1 MALNIPFDLMG
12 FDPGQ
17 VIFLSCNWLEFYT
30 TNGNEQVVERSGSHN
45 GRSTTCS
52 LPLVVY
58 YQCAIIV
65 QPRYE
70 EVFFL
75 FVL

>member
-30 TNGNEQVVERSGSHN
+30 TNGNEQVVERSGSLN

-52 LPLVVY
+52 LPLVV
-58 YQCAIIV
+58 
-65 QPRYE
+65 
-70 EVFFL
+70 
-75 FVL
+75 